1 MGKVLLLITADDCE
15 TARQQVEAGK
25 SPRKDYLELAEAL
38 DADVLDLSAVRADP
52 MARRLDRI
60 VRRGAGHAWLAS
72 RLLAQYDAVFSD
84 GEHIGLPLGIL
95 LAGKRHRCWHV
106 MIGHGLS
113 ARKKRLLAPWARR
126 GIDAL
131 IVHCG
136 RQLEFVIRTLGVDPG
151 QAYLLPYQV
160 DDEFWRPQ
168 PGREE
173 LLIVSCGM
181 EQRDYPTLIEAIRD
195 LPVGV
200 SIAAMSH
207 WSRDRNR
214 LRGKRLPA
222 NVTVGGYD
230 YAQLRD
236 LYSQARLVVVPLVD
250 GDFPAGIATILEAM
264 AMAKAVVVSHTRG
277 QRETVMGPL
286 WSEGQKVW
294 PAEGPSPEGSTG
306 IYVPPRDVR
315 ALRSAI
321 VYLLERPEL
330 AAVLGGNGRRY
341 VEEHVRLD
349 KFVRRLAP
357 VIDPTY
363 SPPDV
368 ATAGMCRGA

>member
-1 MGKVLLLITADDCE
+1 MGKVLLLITSDDCE
-15 TARQQVEAGK
+15 TARRQVQAGK
-25 SPRKDYLELAEAL
+25 SPRQDYLELAEAL
-38 DADVLDLSAVRADP
+38 DADVLDCSAVRADP

-60 VRRGAGHAWLAS
+60 IRRGTGHAWLAS
-72 RLLAQYDAVFSD
+72 RMLAQYDAVFSD

-95 LAGKRHRCWHV
+95 LAGKRHRCRHV

-113 ARKKRLLAPWARR
+113 ARKKRLLAPWARK

-131 IVHCG
+131 IVHCS
-136 RQLEFVIRTLGVDPG
+136 RQLEFVIHTLRVDPG
-151 QAYLLPYQV
+151 QVYLLPYQV
-160 DDEFWRPQ
+160 DEEFWRPQ

-181 EQRDYPTLIEAIRD
+181 EQRDYPTLIDAVRD

-200 SIAAMSH
+200 CIAAMSH

-214 LRGKRLPA
+214 LKGKKLPA
-222 NVTVGGYD
+222 NATVGGYD

-236 LYSQARLVVVPLVD
+236 LYGQARFVVVPLVD

-264 AMAKAVVVSHTRG
+264 AMGKAVIVTRTRG
-277 QRETVMGPL
+277 QRDTVVGPL
-286 WSEGQKVW
+286 WSASQKVW
-294 PAEGPSPEGSTG
+294 PAEGPSPDDCTG
-306 IYVPPRDVR
+306 IYVPPGDAQ
-315 ALRSAI
+315 ALHSAI

-330 AAVLGGNGRRY
+330 ATVLGGNARRF
-341 VEEHVRLD
+341 VEEHLSLD
-349 KFVRRLAP
+349 KFVSRLAA
-357 VIDPTY
+357 VTDPAY

-368 ATAGMCRGA
+368 ARAGMYRGA